1 MNFLSSPTIVTAM
14 AFSGKLSFNPTKDGL
29 MAPDGSVFRFSPP
42 KGETLPAE
50 GFTPG
55 ISLFRFLSTLDFDNQ
70 FSAGRLDLYPQANP
84 KPMPETPVVIN
95 PNSSRLELLEPF
107 ESLFEGKN
115 ATSIG
120 ELPALTCLM
129 RVRGKCTTDHISAAV
144 SVTRRLVN
152 QLRANNFC
160 TGTLVKVQG

>member
-14 AFSGKLSFNPTKDGL
+14 AFSGKLSFNPTKDEL
-29 MAPDGSVFRFSPP
+29 ITPDGSVFRFSPP

-55 ISLFRFLSTLDFDNQ
+55 ISLFRFLYRTLTNEY
-70 FSAGRLDLYPQANP
+70 SAGRLDLYPQANP
-84 KPMPETPVVIN
+84 KPMHEMPVVID

-115 ATSIG
+115 AVSIG

-144 SVTRRLVN
+144 SVSRLLVN
-152 QLRANNFC
+152 
-160 TGTLVKVQG
+160 